1 MLIDAHCHLDVAEFD
16 TDRDAVI
23 AVAQAVAFAVLLY
36 LPRYARVGKTYW
48 RWVSV
53 TMSASA

>member
-23 AVAQAVAFAVLLY
+23 AVAQAVGVCRFIVPATV
-36 LPRYARVGKTYW
+36 RAR
-48 RWVSV
+48 
-53 TMSASA
+53 